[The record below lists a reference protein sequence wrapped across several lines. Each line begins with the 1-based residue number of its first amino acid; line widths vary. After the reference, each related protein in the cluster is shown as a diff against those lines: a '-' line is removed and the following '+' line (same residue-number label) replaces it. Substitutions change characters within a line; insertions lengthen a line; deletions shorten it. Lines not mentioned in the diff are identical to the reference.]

1 MSALR
6 SWPRPRIPLC
16 EGRHTPSRQG
26 RVGADNG
33 RTLTGKCVDGEE
45 QTNESLSFFF
55 LSLLPYFV
63 YLFILLLHFQ
73 DPFLESPHQPSPSYT
88 ELGTL

>member
-1 MSALR
+1 MPYVAGPGPGFLYVR
-6 SWPRPRIPLC
+6 GDTLPAD
-16 EGRHTPSRQG
+16 

-33 RTLTGKCVDGEE
+33 RTLTGKCVAGEE